1 MTGIRTA
8 SLLTVVAGLCFVAGR
23 GGVYPSEVLASL
35 APDGVMM
42 RRLQIV
48 MGRPSTAPAAEVEEE
63 PVPPSAP
70 PKVIYQESGE
80 REYESPDPEPAPEP
94 IPLAPAPAPEAP
106 TKTAGVSVPTLAQ
119 AAPVESEPA
128 GEQAAID
135 EFRGTFT
142 AIERA
147 NLRSVPERDGR
158 RMVVVREGEELEV
171 TGRTLD
177 GAWYRVQR
185 GDQPAYVAS
194 DLVRPL
200 RIDTPLGMLDFTT
213 LDQSIDELDDLLRG
227 ARFDQVVASAQRLRV
242 RLWTAR
248 RFVNVNAPA
257 VRIESAAGVALIAL
271 GRTTDAEEC
280 FGRALE
286 AEPDLELDASRFS
299 PKVLRTFRQVRTSIS
314 PS

>member
-35 APDGVMM
+35 APDGVVM

-48 MGRPSTAPAAEVEEE
+48 MGRPAPVQPEALDEE
-63 PVPPSAP
+63 PVPATVPAVFDEQP
-70 PKVIYQESGE
+70 AVVD
-80 REYESPDPEPAPEP
+80 DPEPQPV
-94 IPLAPAPAPEAP
+94 PAPAPTPA
-106 TKTAGVSVPTLAQ
+106 LAQ
-119 AAPVESEPA
+119 GAQIVPA
-128 GEQAAID
+128 GEALEQAPID
-135 EFRGTFT
+135 EFRGTF
-142 AIERA
+142 AALERA
-147 NLRSVPERDGR
+147 NLRKGPERDGR
-158 RMVVVREGEELEV
+158 RMAVIREGEELAV

-177 GAWYRVQR
+177 GEWYRVRR
-185 GDQPAYVAS
+185 GDEDAYVAS
-194 DLVRPL
+194 DLVRPV
-200 RIDTPLGMLDFTT
+200 RIDTPLGELDFDA
-213 LDQSIDELDDLLRG
+213 LDRSLDELDELLRG
-227 ARFDQVVASAQRLRV
+227 ARFDQVVAAAQRLRV

-248 RFVNVNAPA
+248 RFVSVKDPA

-286 AEPDLELDASRFS
+286 AEPELELDATRFS
-299 PKVLRTFRQVRTSIS
+299 PKVLRTFQQVRSAAS

>member
-8 SLLTVVAGLCFVAGR
+8 SLLTVIAGLCFVAGR
-23 GGVYPSEVLASL
+23 GGVYPSDVLASL
-35 APDGVMM
+35 APDGIVM

-48 MGRPSTAPAAEVEEE
+48 MGRPATTPPAVEPESVSSEVTPASFEQPAEPPTAPEPEPPPEPVPAPAAE
-63 PVPPSAP
+63 P
-70 PKVIYQESGE
+70 PKMAQ
-80 REYESPDPEPAPEP
+80 
-94 IPLAPAPAPEAP
+94 
-106 TKTAGVSVPTLAQ
+106 SVPADEVG
-119 AAPVESEPA
+119 AADQP
-128 GEQAAID
+128 AID
-135 EFRGTFT
+135 EFSGTFS
-142 AIERA
+142 ALERA
-147 NLRSVPERDGR
+147 NLRKAPERDGR
-158 RMVVVREGEELEV
+158 RMAVIREGEQVDV

-177 GAWYRVQR
+177 GEWYRVRR
-185 GDQPAYVAS
+185 GDEDGFIAS

-200 RIDTPLGMLDFTT
+200 RIDTPLGELDFDA
-213 LDQSIDELDDLLRG
+213 LERSLEELDELLRG

-248 RFVNVNAPA
+248 RFVSVNAPA

-280 FGRALE
+280 FSRALE

-299 PKVLRTFRQVRTSIS
+299 PKVLRTFRQVRTAVS